1 MTKCRRV
8 PARDRD
14 PEETYSMIVPN
25 PDKPAAGLA
34 PFTDSRLV
42 ESLYE
47 LSATLTKWE
56 WVAATE
62 SPYEEQIEDIG
73 ELVVKH
79 LQAAAAALAA
89 CSATAPIAP
98 SPSEATT

>member
-1 MTKCRRV
+1 
-8 PARDRD
+8 
-14 PEETYSMIVPN
+14 MIVPN

-73 ELVVKH
+73 QLVVKQ

-89 CSATAPIAP
+89 CSATAPTAPIAP
-98 SPSEATT
+98 APSEAAS